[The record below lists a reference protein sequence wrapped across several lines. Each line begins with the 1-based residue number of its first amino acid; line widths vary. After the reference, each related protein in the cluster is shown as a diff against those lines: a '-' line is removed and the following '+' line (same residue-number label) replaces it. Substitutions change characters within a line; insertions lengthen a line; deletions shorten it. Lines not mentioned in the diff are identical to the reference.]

1 MIKKNY
7 IPTINI
13 SSILGKNFDSRISI
27 KIVKEIDIENIL
39 LET

>member
-13 SSILGKNFDSRISI
+13 SSLLKFDFNSKSAKNTIDLQISGLF
-27 KIVKEIDIENIL
+27 EIIE
-39 LET
+39 